1 MLLPVQAHL
10 ARPLFVGASAA
21 LEPVLTREFAQ
32 ASFVRGDKASGVR
45 GLGYREII
53 NGLLQGLP
61 YGLLRGKLLNEKGLG
76 LGLGDV
82 GDSGIKVDLSV
93 ASVCTTNS

>member
-32 ASFVRGDKASGVR
+32 ASFVRGDKASRGEGSRVQRDHKRITVRVTIWVVARETNQLGGFRVGV
-45 GLGYREII
+45 GGCW
-53 NGLLQGLP
+53 G
-61 YGLLRGKLLNEKGLG
+61 
-76 LGLGDV
+76 
-82 GDSGIKVDLSV
+82 
-93 ASVCTTNS
+93 